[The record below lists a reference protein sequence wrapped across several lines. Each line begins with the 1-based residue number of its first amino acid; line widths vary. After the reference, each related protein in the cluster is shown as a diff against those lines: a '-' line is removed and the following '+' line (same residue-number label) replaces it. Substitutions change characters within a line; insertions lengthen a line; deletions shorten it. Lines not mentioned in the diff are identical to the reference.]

1 MDQVLT
7 SFAFV
12 MVVMLLAGVLPV
24 VETAIVL
31 LGAFIILPELDAVAA
46 GF

>member
-1 MDQVLT
+1 MDQVLN

-12 MVVMLLAGVLPV
+12 MVVMLFAGVLPV
-24 VETAIVL
+24 VETALVL
-31 LGAFIILPELDAVAA
+31 LGAFIILPELDAVSA